1 MDQSVLG
8 TYWIAT
14 HQPHGH
20 PLHPGR
26 KVLEVSETRGMKDNF
41 RLAIGI
47 PLQPDTHNP
56 IEP

>member
-1 MDQSVLG
+1 LG
-8 TYWIAT
+8 TNRIAT

-20 PLHPGR
+20 PFNPGR
-26 KVLEVSETRGMKDNF
+26 KVLEVGETRGMKDNF